1 MTQAIKTLTNAFIGL
16 GLSWGA
22 VSCCPAAADAGMG
35 DSSEASPRAL
45 VVYFSCTGNTRR
57 LAERIAE
64 AAGAAVWRIEP
75 TEPYTPADLD
85 YEVADSRANLEQNNP
100 AARPSVKGHC
110 AAVTAADIIF
120 IGYPIWWGE
129 APRIISTFLARHDL
143 SGKTI
148 VPFCNSGSSPLGESD
163 THLHHLAPQAHWKPG
178 RRFSGHE
185 SLDAIRLWFKA
196 LHLSLPLTASSA
208 EPSTQGLG
216 AVPLVPAVRLNQ
228 GSCIPVLGLGTYS
241 LRGAAGMA
249 AMREALEA
257 GYRKFDTA
265 HIYENERETGRAIRE
280 SGLPREEMFVATKIY
295 PNQYGDPAAAIE
307 QSLHKLDLGYI
318 DLMMLHHPGEGD
330 VQAYKTIESYI
341 AAGTIRAVGL
351 SNYYED
357 TLRDFLPLVDS
368 MPALVQNEIHPY
380 YQDTR
385 NVEAIRNRGI
395 AVEAWYP
402 LGGRGHTA
410 AMLSDATID
419 RIAQAHGKSPAQ
431 VILRWH
437 LQRGVVPVPG
447 SASPQHLRDNLDV
460 FDFALTEADMQQI
473 AALNRDEKHDWY

>member
-22 VSCCPAAADAGMG
+22 VSCCPAAAGAEPGNGAG
-35 DSSEASPRAL
+35 ASPRAL
-45 VVYFSCTGNTRR
+45 VVYFSCTDNTRR

-75 TEPYTPADLD
+75 TEPYMPADLD
-85 YEVADSRANLEQNNP
+85 YEVADSRANREQNDP
-100 AARPSVKGHC
+100 AARPAIKGHC
-110 AAVTAADIIF
+110 DAVAAADIIF

-129 APRIISTFLARHDL
+129 APRVISTFLARHDL

-148 VPFCNSGSSPLGESD
+148 VPFCTSGSSPLGESD

-178 RRFSGHE
+178 RRFGGHE
-185 SLDAIRLWFKA
+185 SRDAIRQWFKA
-196 LHLSLPLTASSA
+196 LSLPLTGGSA
-208 EPSTQGLG
+208 DRRAECG
-216 AVPLVPAVRLNQ
+216 AVPTVLLNQ
-228 GSCIPVLGLGTYS
+228 GSAMPVLGLGTYS
-241 LRGAAGMA
+241 LRGEAGVV
-249 AMREALEA
+249 AMREALDA

-307 QSLHKLDLGYI
+307 QSLRELDLGYI
-318 DLMMLHHPGEGD
+318 DLMLLHHPGEGD
-330 VQAYKTIESYI
+330 VRAYRTIESYI

-357 TLRDFLPLVDS
+357 TLRDFLPRVDS
-368 MPALVQNEIHPY
+368 TPALVQNEIHPY

-385 NVEAIRNRGI
+385 NVEAIRSRGI

-410 AMLSDATID
+410 AMLSDANIK